1 MQVKDY
7 TYKDITSVNE
17 DSTLRRVIKTMK
29 LHRISAVPVINHLG
43 EYIGCISEQDILNAS
58 VPVYMKSIYNTS
70 FMANLDQITIH
81 LRKLL
86 DEKAIK
92 FTDAK
97 HPYVSPNDSVSYAGD
112 LLYRTNRTI
121 LPVVEGKILIGLI
134 SRIDILSVS
143 LYEQNI

>member
-81 LRKLL
+81 LRELL

-97 HPYVSPNDSVSYAGD
+97 HPYVSPDDSVSYAGD
-112 LLYRTNRTI
+112 LLYRTKRTV
-121 LPVVEGKILIGLI
+121 LPVVEGKMLIGLI